1 MVNNAFQSLRNLFYD
16 RPDVL
21 RMLDLREVD
30 ASKIGSEFA
39 TQQQKREGG
48 FLKPVNL
55 YSTGRT
61 GAGKTSLGNNFLDNE
76 PLKSTGHQ
84 DCTEFVHY
92 FQLASNMRYYDLPGS
107 GSNEE
112 FENINRV
119 ALGLPQLE
127 KEGQVTEFKV
137 LDWADY
143 LRNKKVPREEDA
155 DIYKVQRWLSS
166 ENQKFVAPDIILYVV
181 APHKGWGRDDRYYL
195 EDLLKKQQGHS
206 NKVIFAL
213 NLHRYKDENQPGN
226 QTLIPTPQNIQDA
239 RKFITQ
245 SYQTFYPNA
254 TPPIV
259 EIDALDGTG
268 IEKITELMCNIL
280 PTNKIGNMQEVL
292 RDDLKK
298 FVEQERSNRYR
309 KALIHIAARL
319 ATRKVDEKQGDQELL
334 NEAYMAVADYGIR
347 VFREETAVLEAQKQL
362 DQSINQLAKDAK
374 ISREEAETFLVDR
387 IIMKDQEVDKSDWIP
402 DIQDVEV
409 KQNVVDYVESKESK
423 QELVE
428 GDRSLGR
435 IAGGATVGGLA
446 GAGAAF
452 LGVASAV
459 ATGMVTVAT
468 GGAAL
473 LPILGAAMAGAAVT
487 GGAMGSQKP
496 KKQITVTEDVIKPV
510 VKTITITERRLVGMK
525 EIKKK
530 VVEKV
535 PDVIQ
540 EEQATGKINYL
551 QGGYPVVENLLAIG
565 LGIEN
570 ADPQLDLQANFKAI
584 VEAGRQQVR
593 ATLLENQAQI
603 NSLVV
608 SNDPKYAEQE
618 IAKILETILLQ
629 IS

>member
-48 FLKPVNL
+48 FLEPVNL

-61 GAGKTSLGNNFLDNE
+61 GAGKSSLGNRFLDDA
-76 PLKSTGHQ
+76 PLVSTGHQ

-107 GSNEE
+107 GSEEE

-127 KEGQVTEFKV
+127 QEGQVTEFKV

-143 LRNKKVPREEDA
+143 LRNKIVPREEDA

-213 NLHRYKDENQPGN
+213 NLHRHKDKNQTEN
-226 QTLIPTPQNIQDA
+226 QTLKPTPENIQDA

-245 SYQTFYPNA
+245 SYQKFYPNA

-268 IEKITELMCNIL
+268 IEKITELMCKIL
-280 PTNKIGNMQEVL
+280 PANKIGNMQEVL

-298 FVEQERSNRYR
+298 FVDRERSNRYR

-334 NEAYMAVADYGIR
+334 NEAYMAVTDYGIR

-362 DQSINQLAKDAK
+362 DMAINQLAKSAK
-374 ISREEAETFLVDR
+374 VSREEAETFLVDR
-387 IIMKDQEVDKSDWIP
+387 IIMKDQEVEKSDFIP
-402 DIQDVEV
+402 EFKPVEIE
-409 KQNVVDYVESKESK
+409 QQVVDYTESQESRK
-423 QELVE
+423 ELVDA
-428 GDRSLGR
+428 GRSPGR
-435 IAGGATVGGLA
+435 IAGGTVVGGFAGLGGFAAGLMAAAAAGATIATGGLA
-446 GAGAAF
+446 APLAASVI
-452 LGVASAV
+452 G
-459 ATGMVTVAT
+459 GMVA
-468 GGAAL
+468 
-473 LPILGAAMAGAAVT
+473 
-487 GGAMGSQKP
+487 GGAMGA
-496 KKQITVTEDVIKPV
+496 KKQKKEVTVTEDVIKPV
-510 VKTITITERRLVGMK
+510 VKTIKTTEQRFVGMK

-535 PDVIQ
+535 PDVIR

-565 LGIEN
+565 LGIEKAN
-570 ADPQLDLQANFKAI
+570 PQLDLQDNFQAI
-584 VEAGRQQVR
+584 VNNGRQEVK
-593 ATLLENQAQI
+593 ATLQ
-603 NSLVV
+603 S
-608 SNDPKYAEQE
+608 YAEQINNLAINQNARYAE
-618 IAKILETILLQ
+618 EQIVNILERILLQ
-629 IS
+629 LS